1 MLIVELFLMSIKLIV
16 RFGPFIK
23 FKLNDYFKIVLI
35 KSFYK
40 ELDFQSNDFR
50 LQLISLYVHH
60 VAYLL

>member
-40 ELDFQSNDFR
+40 NLDFSKIRAFTKNIN
-50 LQLISLYVHH
+50 LKAI
-60 VAYLL
+60 